1 MYELFGAVHLN
12 FYVHYDTINKNYH
25 FGNLKIKRR
34 MRDIEIQ
41 YKDKKVEKLCTD
53 LKKAK
58 KDLPANV
65 AEKLHALINLIESA
79 DNLKDIDE
87 LQIYHLHPLHGQ
99 REGQYALDVAGRKSG
114 YRLVVIPLDADGN
127 GWKEKD
133 VNVVYKSTE
142 VIIAWEVSN
151 HYE

>member
-1 MYELFGAVHLN
+1 MKTGERSAYG
-12 FYVHYDTINKNYH
+12 
-25 FGNLKIKRR
+25 
-34 MRDIEIQ
+34 IEIQ
-41 YKDKKVEKLCTD
+41 YKDKDVKKLCTD

-58 KDLPANV
+58 KELPAIV

-87 LQIYHLHPLHGQ
+87 MQIYHLHPLQGK
-99 REGQYALDVAGRKSG
+99 REGQYALDVAGRKAG
-114 YRLVVIPLDADGN
+114 YRLIIIPLDADGN
-127 GWKEKD
+127 EWKEKD

>member
-1 MYELFGAVHLN
+1 MVIKFLKEGRVH
-12 FYVHYDTINKNYH
+12 
-25 FGNLKIKRR
+25 
-34 MRDIEIQ
+34 DIEIQ

-87 LQIYHLHPLHGQ
+87 LQIYHLHPLQGK
-99 REGQYALDVAGRKSG
+99 REGQYALDVAGRRAG
-114 YRLVVIPLDADGN
+114 YRLVIIPLDADGN
-127 GWKEKD
+127 EWKEKD
-133 VNVVYKSTE
+133 VNVVYKATE